1 MSETSNS
8 GTPTKAKK
16 RFSIRKKL
24 IIIFGL
30 LILIFGF
37 SLAITAVFIAEKAV
51 KETVSVQLLEKAD
64 DTAELIDARI
74 NGYFQFLEGI
84 TRMPFLHD
92 AEYSRNIHIRIR
104 LPYYRGK

>member
-8 GTPTKAKK
+8 GTPIKAKK

-30 LILIFGF
+30 LILISGF

-84 TRMPFLHD
+84 TRMSF
-92 AEYSRNIHIRIR
+92 YTMRNIHITKK
-104 LPYYRGK
+104 LLCCKKK